1 MGFWVLGNKKTLPF
15 PTEFYAVR
23 GGFEPPVQFPVRQFS
38 KLLVSATHPPHRLDV
53 SESAFFK
60 ASQKY
65 KKDAHEQNKNG
76 KKNANG
82 KLQRS
87 KVKT

>member
-1 MGFWVLGNKKTLPF
+1 
-15 PTEFYAVR
+15 
-23 GGFEPPVQFPVRQFS
+23 
-38 KLLVSATHPPHRLDV
+38 LDV